1 MDISQFDPQTFL
13 DATITEPSVKRPPL
27 PAGRDFV
34 GIIGEVKARAWQGK
48 KDPTQSGIAMDVPVE
63 FDLSA
68 YPDVQKALG
77 GISKVTL
84 NDSIMLDLTENG
96 AIDNSPGKN
105 GKLRRYR
112 EALNM
117 NKPGDTFSFRA
128 MQGRP
133 VLAKV
138 KHRPYEG
145 DLYDEI
151 DSVARAG

>member
-1 MDISQFDPQTFL
+1 MSQFDPQVFL
-13 DATITEPSVKRPPL
+13 DATISEPSVKRPPL
-27 PAGRDFV
+27 PAMSDFI

-63 FDLSA
+63 IDLSA
-68 YPDVQKALG
+68 YPEVMKTLG
-77 GISKVTL
+77 IPKVTL
-84 NDSIMLDLTENG
+84 NDSIMLDLTEG
-96 AIDNSPGKN
+96 GTIDNAPGKN

-133 VLAKV
+133 VLVKI
-138 KHRPYEG
+138 KHRTYEG
-145 DLYDEI
+145 DIYDEV
-151 DSVARAG
+151 DSVAKPA